1 MTIDNIHLSD
11 FLCQNLFKNNLIGE
25 EEVLKIP
32 EKAEKTKIQH
42 LGLNQKRI
50 LFLVNNPDN
59 KYLEDAEMEMLT
71 NLLTACKL
79 SVADIALVNYAHCAP
94 VTYDELIT
102 EFNCGK
108 LLVFGISTGD
118 LKLPFNVPDFQIQKF
133 QQQIYLF
140 NPTMNAILNDVHL
153 KKNLWNSLK
162 KLFSI

>member
-11 FLCQNLFKNNLIGE
+11 FLCQNLFKNNLIGQ
-25 EEVLKIP
+25 
-32 EKAEKTKIQH
+32 EKVEKTSEISAKSKIHH
-42 LGLNQKRI
+42 LGLNQKSI

-79 SVADIALVNYAHCAP
+79 SVADIALVNYAHCFP
-94 VTYDELIT
+94 VSYDELIT
-102 EFNCGK
+102 EFNSEK
-108 LLVFGISTGD
+108 LLVFGISTGE

-133 QQQIYLF
+133 QQQTYLF
-140 NPTMNAILNDVHL
+140 NPSMKEVLNDVHL

>member
-11 FLCQNLFKNNLIGE
+11 FLCHNLFKNNLIGQ
-25 EEVLKIP
+25 EEVDKTS
-32 EKAEKTKIQH
+32 EKAEKKKIPH
-42 LGLNQKRI
+42 LGLNQKQI
-50 LFLVNNPDN
+50 LFVVNNADN

-79 SVADIALVNYAHCAP
+79 SVADIALVNYAHGTQ
-94 VTYDELIT
+94 VTYEDLIA
-102 EFNCGK
+102 EFKSDK

-133 QQQIYLF
+133 KEQTYLF
-140 NPTMNAILNDVHL
+140 NPSMNAILNDVHL

>member
-1 MTIDNIHLSD
+1 MTIDNIHLTD
-11 FLCQNLFKNNLIGE
+11 FVCQNLFSNHLIGQN
-25 EEVLKIP
+25 EVQETLVKP
-32 EKAEKTKIQH
+32 EQKVISH
-42 LGLNQKRI
+42 LGLNQKNI
-50 LFLVNNPDN
+50 LFLVNNPAN

-94 VTYDELIT
+94 VTYDELIA
-102 EFNCGK
+102 EFNSEK
-108 LLVFGISTGD
+108 LLIFGISTSD

-133 QQQIYLF
+133 QHQTYLF
-140 NPTMNAILNDVHL
+140 NPSMNSILNEVHL

>member
-11 FLCQNLFKNNLIGE
+11 FLCQKLFRNNLINR
-25 EEVLKIP
+25 
-32 EKAEKTKIQH
+32 EKAEKIAEKTGKTKIQF

-50 LFLVNNPDN
+50 LFLVSNPEN
-59 KYLEDAEMEMLT
+59 KYLEDTEMEMLT

-94 VTYDELIT
+94 ITYDELLT
-102 EFNCGK
+102 EFNSDK
-108 LLVFGISTGD
+108 ILVFGITTGN

-133 QQQIYLF
+133 QQQVYLF
-140 NPTMNAILNDVHL
+140 NPSMNAILNDVHL